1 MKRVIQEQ
9 DDANHGGVT
18 NIMTAE
24 VILPE
29 GLESGKESPS
39 LY

>member
-1 MKRVIQEQ
+1 MRGLYGEQ
-9 DDANHGGVT
+9 DNANHGGGMS
-18 NIMTAE
+18 IMTAE